1 MRRRIVLNVGRLM
14 ATTARSHDTHER
26 TRLRGFVRSL
36 RKAAR
41 CWCHLDPVY
50 MADLEREARIYLVQL
65 AGVGGPVV
73 TEVPPPTSITFYPK
87 RSKKGSQ

>member
-1 MRRRIVLNVGRLM
+1 M
-14 ATTARSHDTHER
+14 ATTARSHDARER

-36 RKAAR
+36 LRAAS
-41 CWCHLDPVY
+41 CWRRLDAFY
-50 MADLEREARIYLVQL
+50 AADLEREARVYLVQL
-65 AGVGGPVV
+65 AGAGGPVV